1 MVCRSPLWHLRAA
14 VSAVV
19 RWCST
24 AVIERWHCGQLV
36 QKENRSFGSPVWFS
50 LFHKHLE
57 RNKLDEIMYYSLNLS
72 TNYSFILHV
81 RQTEFVV
88 WGTLN

>member
-36 QKENRSFGSPVWFS
+36 QKENGTAMARLKNS
-50 LFHKHLE
+50 LSIWVKRE
-57 RNKLDEIMYYSLNLS
+57 KEIIVAIFLKK
-72 TNYSFILHV
+72 I
-81 RQTEFVV
+81 
-88 WGTLN
+88 